1 VIISL
6 SVEPYDSLDDWTEP
20 GGQLAAMVPVRSDLA
35 AGDLRLAYLGWLLGI
50 GWDEVNEDDVEPPVP
65 AGLGRLN
72 GPLRAVVDFLSI
84 DEDLLAEAATASP
97 ALEQADGQRDMAD
110 WIAGL
115 PDAEKNALLL
125 RVADGEGS
133 YVQASLQR
141 GFRASQPKTEASPGR
156 RTVAELLDAAEARRT
171 AREAAKAERERE
183 QAEREKAA
191 RAAAYARRL
200 DDLAGREGELWQRVD
215 KLIEAKNATSYDT
228 AVALLVDLRALAE
241 RGGRQEE
248 FGERVRAL
256 RALYSRRPGL
266 LDRLA
271 KAGLS

>member
-6 SVEPYDSLDDWTEP
+6 SVEPYESLDDWTEP

-35 AGDLRLAYLGWLLGI
+35 AGDLRLAYLGWLLAVE
-50 GWDEVNEDDVEPPVP
+50 WDEIDEDDVEPPVP

-97 ALEQADGQRDMAD
+97 ELKVAGDRGDISG

-115 PDAEKNALLL
+115 PDAEKDALLL

-156 RTVAELLDAAEARRT
+156 RTVAELLAAAEARRT
-171 AREAAKAERERE
+171 AREAAEAKRELE

-200 DDLAGREGELWQRVD
+200 DDLAAREGELWQRVD
-215 KLIEAKNATSYDT
+215 ELIATKNVSSYDT
-228 AVALLVDLRALAE
+228 AVALLVDLRPLAE
-241 RGGRQEE
+241 RGDRQEK

-271 KAGLS
+271 RAGLS